1 MGTRGWGRE
10 SGRSFAFPGAPRCA
24 HRPIALA
31 GTLLA
36 AITSAALAQETSG
49 PKPAY
54 RVLGGDKGKIALVGP
69 TGKVEWQIPGGTTHD
84 IARLANG
91 NVMYIS
97 GAATVV
103 EVAPDRSVVWKYE
116 SKPKAGY
123 TGKVEVHAFQR
134 LDNGLTMIAETGNLR
149 IIEVDRDG
157 KIVHEVPLTVNKPS
171 THSDTRLVRKL
182 ANGHYLVCHENDG
195 AVREYDPSG
204 KVVWSYKLGLNNRPA
219 TPGHD
224 GHGDH
229 VFGALRKADGNTL
242 IATGNGN
249 RVIEVDP
256 AGKIVWSIAHDELPG
271 IRLYWVTTSQ
281 LLPNGN
287 LIIGNCHAG
296 PDNPQL
302 IEVTRDKKVV
312 WTFKDF
318 KTFGNDL
325 AASAVFGDDADGKT
339 EQPETSGG
347 SELTTPAGVR

>member
-1 MGTRGWGRE
+1 MRV
-10 SGRSFAFPGAPRCA
+10 PKI
-24 HRPIALA
+24 IAAA

-36 AITSAALAQETSG
+36 AFAATAPAQDSTSSR
-49 PKPAY
+49 PAY
-54 RVLGGDKGKIALVGP
+54 HVLGGDRGKISLVAP
-69 TGKVEWQIPGGTTHD
+69 SGKVEWQYPGGTTHD
-84 IARLANG
+84 IARLASG
-91 NVMYIS
+91 NIMFIS

-103 EVAPDRSVVWKYE
+103 EVSPDKAVVWKYE

-123 TGKVEVHAFQR
+123 NGKVEVHAFQR
-134 LDNGLTMIAETGNLR
+134 LPSGDTMIAETGNLR

-157 KIVHEVPLTVNKPS
+157 QILHTVPLTVENPS
-171 THSDTRLVRKL
+171 THSDTRLARKL
-182 ANGHYLVCHENDG
+182 ANDHYLVCHENDG
-195 AVREYDPSG
+195 AVREYDPAG

-219 TPGHD
+219 TAGHG

-229 VFGALRKADGNTL
+229 VYGAVRKLDGNTL

-249 RVIEVDP
+249 RVIEVNP
-256 AGKIVWSIAHDELPG
+256 AGKVVWSVEHDELPG
-271 IRLYWVTTSQ
+271 IRLAWVTTLH
-281 LLPNGN
+281 LLPDGN

-302 IEVTRDKKVV
+302 IEITRAKKVV

-339 EQPETSGG
+339 VQPEV
-347 SELTTPAGVR
+347 AAD

>member
-1 MGTRGWGRE
+1 MTV
-10 SGRSFAFPGAPRCA
+10 PKPL
-24 HRPIALA
+24 ALA
-31 GTLLA
+31 GMVLA
-36 AITSAALAQETSG
+36 ALVSSAAAEDSSSA
-49 PKPAY
+49 KPAY
-54 RVLGGDKGKIALVGP
+54 RVLGGDKGKISLVDP
-69 TGKVEWQIPGGTTHD
+69 SGKVEWQYPGGTTHD

-91 NVMYIS
+91 NVMFIS

-103 EVAPDRSVVWKYE
+103 EVAPDKSVVWKYE

-123 TGKVEVHAFQR
+123 NGKIEVHAFQR
-134 LDNGLTMIAETGNLR
+134 LPSGDTMIAETGNRR

-157 KIVHEVPLTVNKPS
+157 QILHQVPLTVDKPS

-195 AVREYDPSG
+195 AVREYDPAG
-204 KVVWSYKLGLNNRPA
+204 KVVWSYSLGLGGRPEKG
-219 TPGHD
+219 GHD

-229 VFGALRKADGNTL
+229 VYGALRKPDGNTL

-249 RVIEVDP
+249 RVIEVNP
-256 AGKIVWSIAHDELPG
+256 AGKIVWSVGHDELPG
-271 IRLYWVTTSQ
+271 IRLYWVTT
-281 LLPNGN
+281 LALRPDGN

-302 IEVTRDKKVV
+302 VEVTRDKKVV

-325 AASAVFGDDADGKT
+325 AASVVLGDDSEGKT
-339 EQPETSGG
+339 VQPETTGD
-347 SELTTPAGVR
+347 